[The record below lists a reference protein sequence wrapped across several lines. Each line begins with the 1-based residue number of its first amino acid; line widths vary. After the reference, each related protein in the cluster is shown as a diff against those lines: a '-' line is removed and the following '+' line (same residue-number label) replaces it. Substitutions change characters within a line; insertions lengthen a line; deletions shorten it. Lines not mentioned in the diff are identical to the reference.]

1 MEGKTLE
8 IVIEGF
14 DEGKAREELAGMED
28 RFKDKMTD
36 GIGEDLGETVPDP
49 DEPEEEGL

>member
-36 GIGEDLGETVPDP
+36 GIGEDLGEIVPDP
-49 DEPEEEGL
+49 DEPEEEEL